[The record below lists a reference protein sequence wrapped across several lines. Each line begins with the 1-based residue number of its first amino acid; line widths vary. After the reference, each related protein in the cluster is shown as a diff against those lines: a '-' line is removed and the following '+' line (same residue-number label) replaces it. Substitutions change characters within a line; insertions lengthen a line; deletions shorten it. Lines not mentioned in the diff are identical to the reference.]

1 MSFSSPNFSAK
12 RRWTCDKCKRTSAS
26 RSSISCNRAKC
37 ARAPAP
43 IGALFGKQS
52 DGHQM
57 HHHGQVRMRGG
68 GFDLGGEIG
77 RQRRQRALAQAA
89 HHRPQ
94 RLRGAHIFHFGIG
107 HLAL

>member
-1 MSFSSPNFSAK
+1 MQKNIGVALVHFVQP
-12 RRWTCDKCKRTSAS
+12 RQM
-26 RSSISCNRAKC
+26 RA
-37 ARAPAP
+37 RPAP